1 MADNQKI
8 AIKDAFVVSRNQS
21 ANVISTLGEG
31 DHGYLNRLEA
41 KVKKDPNYDLG
52 EEMKDDYT
60 MRVPTIE
67 EFVTDDYWLGSTLR
81 PSEDSEGLFPTW
93 KDILVQDFGQ
103 GSRIHNVV
111 LTGSLGIGKTYIMVT
126 MLLYKLAI
134 TTLLKNPQAFLGL
147 GAGSAIIYNTLS
159 ITKAAVTETAFGEAM
174 NFMGRSPYFREE
186 CNFDPDNLYTNGRIH
201 LGKRIYLTAGSKG
214 WHLLGRNVLGVAL
227 DEGNWRNE
235 ANPDQKAYELYNEVR
250 TRIANRFLRTAGFL
264 PAISIIASSA
274 KDESSFTET
283 VIKEIEQANDPLTQK
298 VYRSAVYKIKRHKL
312 KLTDRW
318 FRVGHGVKNMEP
330 VVLSGW
336 YDEKGNQTEAEHHE
350 EVPKGMSVELV
361 PEVYLKEFQRHTR
374 TALQSI
380 AGISTGGSNR
390 LFSHMMDVERCIEQA
405 TASGVVNPCRHGVD
419 MIPISSED
427 NLNVWDYLDH
437 KLFLNKVMG
446 QIRPRRHP
454 DSPRFGHIDLATQNM
469 AGISICH
476 LVGNQLVEGLIKDGQ
491 AFSEY
496 RLIVEYDFI
505 LTITAGRTKPINLEK
520 LQRFFFW
527 LVERGGY
534 RFGMVTADQFQSEMP
549 LQMMEARGFKVD
561 KQSLDRDKS
570 GYYSW
575 RTGFEEIRIRP
586 YRQHQMMREIE
597 MLLDG
602 EKKVDHPKDGSK
614 DTTDAAAGAYVNAIN
629 SDEKFSVVT
638 DNAPSVYT
646 GGAVDASMVDKPPI
660 DFNLPMG
667 YTKTVHFDM

>member
-1 MADNQKI
+1 MAELNPIDQ
-8 AIKDAFVVSRNQS
+8 AFDEVEKTNAPLLGS
-21 ANVISTLGEG
+21 LGEG
-31 DHGYLNRLEA
+31 DKKYWDRT
-41 KVKKDPNYDLG
+41 KRKFQKDPNYDLK
-52 EEMKDDYT
+52 EEMEDDYT
-60 MRVPTIE
+60 RAVPTME
-67 EFVTDDYWLGSTLR
+67 EFVMDDYWLGATLR
-81 PSEDSEGLFPTW
+81 PSEESEGLFPTW
-93 KDILVQDFGQ
+93 REILINDFDR

-126 MLLYKLAI
+126 MLLYRLTL
-134 TTLLKNPQAFLGL
+134 TTLLKNPQAALGL

-186 CNFDPDNLYTNGRIH
+186 CGFLPDNQYTSGRIH
-201 LGKRIYLTAGSKG
+201 LGKRVYLTAGSKG

-227 DEGNWRNE
+227 DEGNWRTE

-250 TRIANRFLRTAGFL
+250 TRIANRFLRTQGFL

-283 VIKEIEQANDPLTQK
+283 VIKEIEQANDPMTQK

-312 KLTDRW
+312 KLGDRW
-318 FRVGHGVKNMEP
+318 FKVGHGVKNMEP
-330 VVLSGW
+330 VVLQGW
-336 YDEKGNQTEAEHHE
+336 YTEKGSQIGTGHE

-390 LFSHMMDVERCIEQA
+390 LFSHLMDVERCIEQGEL
-405 TASGVVNPCRHGVD
+405 SGVLNPCRQGVD

-437 KLFLNKVMG
+437 KVFLNKVMG

-454 DSPRFGHIDLATQNM
+454 DAPRFGHIDLATQTM
-469 AGISICH
+469 AGIAICH
-476 LVGNQLVEGLIKDGQ
+476 LVGSQLVEGLIKDGQ
-491 AFSEY
+491 PFSEY

-505 LTITAGRTKPINLEK
+505 LTITAGRTKPINFEK

-534 RFGMVTADQFQSEMP
+534 RFGLVTADQFQSEMP

-570 GYYSW
+570 GYYAW
-575 RTGFEEIRIRP
+575 RTGFEELRIRP
-586 YRQHQMMREIE
+586 YRQFQLMREIE
-597 MLLDG
+597 QLLDG
-602 EKKVDHPKDGSK
+602 EKKVDHPRDGSK
-614 DTTDAAAGAYVNAIN
+614 DTSDACAGAYVNAIN
-629 SDEKFSVVT
+629 SEEKFNVVT
-638 DNAPSVYT
+638 ENTPSVYT
-646 GGAVDASMVDKPPI
+646 GGQVDASQLEKPPI
-660 DFNLPMG
+660 DFNLPLG
-667 YTKTVHFDM
+667 YTRTAHFDM